1 MKLVQS
7 KAAKK
12 QHLIN
17 RAARLRRVNAKA
29 LDTAQEMASAIASVE
44 PILSSHHSEAR
55 DRRYRRRLH
64 DTLTHA
70 SLENAATH
78 RLDAREDFSIH
89 GITGNDP
96 EALPKLRV
104 VLEQLSLA
112 RHTMKSA
119 NVCVRSND
127 RDGLRKLLF
136 SEPEIDR
143 LLQPDFTGYR
153 GFSPMLLTHIKAD
166 IARATQRIGDLEN
179 ARYRHEAQR
188 IQPSVSQGEQ
198 SADIIAA

>member
-1 MKLVQS
+1 MKTFQRKES
-7 KAAKK
+7 KR
-12 QHLIN
+12 QLEIT
-17 RAARLRRVNAKA
+17 RAARLRRISARTIE
-29 LDTAQEMASAIASVE
+29 TAQEMASAIASVE

-70 SLENAATH
+70 ALEDAATH
-78 RLDAREDFSIH
+78 RLDVREDFSIH
-89 GITGNDP
+89 GITGSDP

-119 NVCVRSND
+119 NVCVRNND
-127 RDGLRKLLF
+127 REGLRKLLF

-143 LLQPDFTGYR
+143 LLQPDFTGHR
-153 GFSPMLLTHIKAD
+153 GFSPMLLTHIKAN
-166 IARATQRIGDLEN
+166 IAHATQRISDLES
-179 ARYRHEAQR
+179 ARYRHDAPR
-188 IQPSVSQGEQ
+188 IQASTIQGDQ
-198 SADIIAA
+198 TTAVIAA